1 MISYFPVVT
10 GSLTVSGSVNISGG
24 ITASGGIS
32 ISGSIASASY
42 AATASFV
49 ALAQSASNAVAAQT
63 ASFANNLTVAGT
75 LTAQTL
81 VVQTI
86 TSSVDFVTGSTR
98 FGSIAANTH
107 VFTGSVSISG
117 SLSGTS
123 ATFSGDLTID
133 TNTLYVDSTNNRVGI
148 GTTIPSSQLSMV
160 VTSGE
165 SILTMGGNGS
175 SARSLRLIKNY
186 DTFSSTLY
194 FSDHPSSP
202 AGYFAINSDRTN
214 ECMRIISDGKVG
226 IGTNTPDRLLHLNST
241 TGDAIIRLERN
252 SAAITSGQSYGQLEW
267 EGRDGST
274 GAAGVRASID
284 VISNGNLGEANMVF
298 RTSGANFSA
307 NNDVLTLASTGAAT
321 FLSSVTADGQVFGTN
336 FLASSTS
343 AIATLHLSGNSNSN
357 GTAGL
362 RRVVRY
368 IPTVSSG
375 TRTTI
380 PIVSQ
385 SSAWCQ
391 SFIKVYGYSAGV
403 NWNGNPYHF
412 EAKMATTH
420 LTSFVGF
427 ASWGVVGNISS
438 ITTSATEIYLNHS
451 SAYTQTSSN
460 GLYIVI
466 EYSSNDYNASINI
479 GGIVLN

>member
-1 MISYFPVVT
+1 MRI
-10 GSLTVSGSVNISGG
+10 G
-24 ITASGGIS
+24 
-32 ISGSIASASY
+32 
-42 AATASFV
+42 
-49 ALAQSASNAVAAQT
+49 QSSRR
-63 ASFANNLTVAGT
+63 
-75 LTAQTL
+75 
-81 VVQTI
+81 
-86 TSSVDFVTGSTR
+86 STYK
-98 FGSIAANTH
+98 
-107 VFTGSVSISG
+107 
-117 SLSGTS
+117 
-123 ATFSGDLTID
+123 TID
-133 TNTLYVDSTNNRVGI
+133 TSDNGDKSTGHPQLGHIIGMMPIASDHNEEAFRKALITQLGDILDKLGVSRNSIISNIDSNITLKFTQQI
-148 GTTIPSSQLSMV
+148 GTITD
-160 VTSGE
+160 
-165 SILTMGGNGS
+165 NGS
-175 SARSLRLIKNY
+175 KLNVNGLV
-186 DTFSSTLY
+186 L
-194 FSDHPSSP
+194 
-202 AGYFAINSDRTN
+202 
-214 ECMRIISDGKVG
+214 
-226 IGTNTPDRLLHLNST
+226 GTKF
-241 TGDAIIRLERN
+241 
-252 SAAITSGQSYGQLEW
+252 Y
-267 EGRDGST
+267 
-274 GAAGVRASID
+274 
-284 VISNGNLGEANMVF
+284 
-298 RTSGANFSA
+298 
-307 NNDVLTLASTGAAT
+307 
-321 FLSSVTADGQVFGTN
+321 
-336 FLASSTS
+336 ASSTS

-403 NWNGNPYHF
+403 NWNGNPYYF
-412 EAKMATTH
+412 EAKMAMTH